1 MKGGKTSMNMISVSS
16 SNLDSVGYENHTL
29 YVRFKNGS
37 LYSYS
42 GVPEY
47 VYNELM
53 DASSKGHYLAT
64 YVKGHYPY
72 SKIG

>member
-1 MKGGKTSMNMISVSS
+1 MNMISVSS
-16 SNLDSVGYENHTL
+16 SNLDSVGYENSTL
-29 YVRFKNGS
+29 YVRFKNAS

-47 VYNELM
+47 IYKELM
-53 DASSKGHYLAT
+53 NASSKGHYLAT

>member
-1 MKGGKTSMNMISVSS
+1 MNMISVSS
-16 SNLDSVGYENHTL
+16 SNLDSVGYEKGTL

-53 DASSKGHYLAT
+53 DASSKGHDLAT

>member
-1 MKGGKTSMNMISVSS
+1 MNMISVSS
-16 SNLDSVGYENHTL
+16 SNLDAVGYEKGTL

-47 VYNELM
+47 IYNELM
-53 DASSKGHYLAT
+53 NASSKGSYLAT

>member
-1 MKGGKTSMNMISVSS
+1 MNMISVSS
-16 SNLDSVGYENHTL
+16 SNLDAVGYEKGTL

-53 DASSKGHYLAT
+53 NASSKGHYLAT
-64 YVKGHYPY
+64 YVKGRYPY

>member
-1 MKGGKTSMNMISVSS
+1 MNLKRLHWNITRM
-16 SNLDSVGYENHTL
+16 EC
-29 YVRFKNGS
+29 K
-37 LYSYS
+37 

>member
-1 MKGGKTSMNMISVSS
+1 MNMISVSS
-16 SNLDSVGYENHTL
+16 SNLDSVGYENSTL

-72 SKIG
+72 SKLG

>member
-1 MKGGKTSMNMISVSS
+1 MDMISVSS
-16 SNLDSVGYENHTL
+16 SNLGAVGYEKGTL

-42 GVPEY
+42 SVPEY

-53 DASSKGHYLAT
+53 NASSKGHYLAT